1 MVRAGRIGAP
11 AFKRDVAGAAETPQR
26 GPEVVKRAVPVAP
39 EIGEDG
45 EVVKRAV
52 PLGPGKEREGKEG
65 VKRAVAD
72 DSEGLRRPI
81 EASASGLEGMSAMAF
96 KRAAEEAFEEQE
108 EENAARFRRW
118 LGKKNENQDAGDRRR
133 RNIGEERDVAEKRRT
148 RNTHQKKRA
157 FKDEGEKLREAGDP
171 VGALASHELNGAPDA
186 RMKRALN
193 GPPR

>member
-1 MVRAGRIGAP
+1 MHIKKRGASKAKNIQRLRVACATRMRLLLCLGLCAMVRAGRIGAP

-52 PLGPGKEREGKEG
+52 PLGPGEEREEKEG
-65 VKRAVAD
+65 MKRAVAD

-81 EASASGLEGMSAMAF
+81 EASASGLEGMPAMAF

-108 EENAARFRRW
+108 EENAARFRKW
-118 LGKKNENQDAGDRRR
+118 LGEKNENQDAGDRRR
-133 RNIGEERDVAEKRRT
+133 
-148 RNTHQKKRA
+148 
-157 FKDEGEKLREAGDP
+157 
-171 VGALASHELNGAPDA
+171 
-186 RMKRALN
+186 
-193 GPPR
+193 